1 MIRGLWAA
9 KLSIALG
16 VIVSSGVLTS
26 TAISASPSLRGI
38 ELLGSTNEGG
48 SGSPSG
54 PRTGIL
60 DITAGPC
67 VGMTSLETYEHIPS
81 LITLRHGSA
90 VVAKWRIFGEQ
101 QIAWVEPVGNYLIR
115 SDQFPTSSSQSDK
128 TWDRSIRVRVSSHAK
143 PAVVNL
149 MPACK

>member
-1 MIRGLWAA
+1 MMKGLWAA
-9 KLSIALG
+9 KLSIAIG
-16 VIVSSGVLTS
+16 VLVSSGILTS
-26 TAISASPSLRGI
+26 TATSAATSVRGI

-48 SGSPSG
+48 TGSPSG

-67 VGMTSLETYEHIPS
+67 SVLTTLETYEHMPS
-81 LITLRHGSA
+81 LITLLHGSA

-101 QIAWVEPVGNYLIR
+101 RIAWVEPVGNYLIR
-115 SDQFPTSSSQSDK
+115 SNQFPTSSRQSDK
-128 TWDRSIRVRVSSHAK
+128 TRDRSIRVSTAK